1 MLKLQL
7 FLWNNTATL
16 TFSFGKFFFKRS
28 QIVVALKFTVQL
40 LKLYDELSDILL
52 LFWSSG
58 SEKKEGVWYNML
70 PNRARLF
77 FIISNI
83 RNIMLV
89 NLVGTVIGI
98 QTSFPGMSGD
108 WNDFGLWNLILFK
121 LFNKSFSSRLVNYVF
136 V

>member
-98 QTSFPGMSGD
+98 QTSFSGMSSER
-108 WNDFGLWNLILFK
+108 NDFGLWNLILFK
-121 LFNKSFSSRLVNYVF
+121 LFNKRFLSRLVNHIF